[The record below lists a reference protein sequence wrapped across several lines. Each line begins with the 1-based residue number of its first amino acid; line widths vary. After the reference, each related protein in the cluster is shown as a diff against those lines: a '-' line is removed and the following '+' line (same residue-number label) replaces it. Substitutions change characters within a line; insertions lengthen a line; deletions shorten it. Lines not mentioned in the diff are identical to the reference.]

1 VPQDLE
7 AILRDARFRHGL
19 VETPTS
25 NTYFVLFNCR
35 SGSVARSDA
44 VRRALCGVVRT
55 SDLVWRTLGR
65 FAAPAVCLIP
75 PGLLGHDPGRRSHPM
90 TPEEAR
96 QALAAAGVGPKISL
110 RASVHPVLKDRYG
123 ALLAALRATW
133 SELGVEITVETPDM
147 DAFLGSFDKSEGFDL
162 LIGRWNTDY
171 PDPDNIARSL
181 FHSGT
186 GLYRQWYASEAADSL
201 LEEARSESR
210 PAVRESL
217 YRKFESLLFETG
229 ALIPLFHDIDYRLA
243 SPSVR
248 GLALRSSLPSV
259 NYAEL
264 GVAEPPAPEKEARPG
279 SGGILHVPMV
289 GEVGTLDPA
298 LSYGAEYTDVVPCIY
313 ETLTWV
319 AEGARIVPCLAAE
332 FRAEESGQRYR
343 FRLRDDVRF
352 HDGRR
357 LGARDVRYSFERLLQ
372 SDSEPRWLFSSVRGA
387 RAVLNRERKD
397 LEGFRIHSASEFSI
411 ELEEPVAF
419 FPALVA
425 FENASIVPEGSDP
438 SSGPEGWVGTGP
450 FRVGAFEPGRRLELE
465 RNRSYWRKGYP
476 RSERLVFTCAV
487 PPAEI
492 LSGFRAG
499 RFSLAGDLFPADAET
514 LRREPAFASGY
525 RENPR
530 LTTYFVAFNTHRG
543 PLADRAL
550 RRRLG
555 QAVDVPALVRRTL
568 GRMAIPAASLIPPGL
583 LGHDPTTRPEP
594 ARPAGPAEALSGL
607 ELTATVHPVFAAGY
621 SAFAR
626 ELASGLAG
634 LGVTIR
640 PSTLP
645 YDEYLEAVTQASSDL
660 LVGRWN
666 GDYPDADT
674 FAYALH
680 SQGGFLGRFC
690 GSAELDRL
698 IAQGRTET
706 SPTTRHAVYRE
717 IEETIAREALLLPLF
732 HEQAYRFA
740 RPEVE
745 GLSVST
751 LGRVAFEDL
760 SIRG

>member
-1 VPQDLE
+1 
-7 AILRDARFRHGL
+7 
-19 VETPTS
+19 
-25 NTYFVLFNCR
+25 
-35 SGSVARSDA
+35 
-44 VRRALCGVVRT
+44 
-55 SDLVWRTLGR
+55 
-65 FAAPAVCLIP
+65 
-75 PGLLGHDPGRRSHPM
+75 M
-90 TPEEAR
+90 
-96 QALAAAGVGPKISL
+96 
-110 RASVHPVLKDRYG
+110 
-123 ALLAALRATW
+123 
-133 SELGVEITVETPDM
+133 
-147 DAFLGSFDKSEGFDL
+147 
-162 LIGRWNTDY
+162 
-171 PDPDNIARSL
+171 
-181 FHSGT
+181 
-186 GLYRQWYASEAADSL
+186 
-201 LEEARSESR
+201 
-210 PAVRESL
+210 
-217 YRKFESLLFETG
+217 
-229 ALIPLFHDIDYRLA
+229 
-243 SPSVR
+243 
-248 GLALRSSLPSV
+248 

-264 GVAEPPAPEKEARPG
+264 GVAESPAPEKEARPG
-279 SGGILHVPMV
+279 SGGILHVPLV

-298 LSYGAEYTDVVPCIY
+298 LSYGAEYADVLPCIY

-332 FRAEESGQRYR
+332 FRAEEGGQRYR

-357 LGARDVRYSFERLLQ
+357 LGARDVRYSFERLLH

-425 FENASIVPEGSDP
+425 FENASIVPEGSEP
-438 SSGPEGWVGTGP
+438 SSGAEGWVGTGP
-450 FRVGAFEPGRRLELE
+450 FRVVAFEPGRRVELE
-465 RNRSYWRKGYP
+465 RNKSYWRKGYP
-476 RSERLVFTCAV
+476 RSEGLVFTCAV

-499 RFSLAGDLFPADAET
+499 RFSLAGDLFPADAEA
-514 LRREPAFASGY
+514 LRREPAFASRY

-583 LGHDPTTRPEP
+583 LGHDPTVGSRPEP

-607 ELTATVHPVFAAGY
+607 ELTATIHPVFAAGY

-626 ELASGLAG
+626 ELASGLTG

-640 PSTLP
+640 PSTPP

-674 FAYALH
+674 FSYALH

-717 IEETIAREALLLPLF
+717 IEATIAREALLLPLF

-760 SIRG
+760 SVRG

>member
-1 VPQDLE
+1 M
-7 AILRDARFRHGL
+7 
-19 VETPTS
+19 
-25 NTYFVLFNCR
+25 
-35 SGSVARSDA
+35 
-44 VRRALCGVVRT
+44 
-55 SDLVWRTLGR
+55 WRTLGR

-75 PGLLGHDPGRRSHPM
+75 PGLLGHDPGRRSHPL

-96 QALAAAGVGPKISL
+96 QALAAVGVGPKLSL

-133 SELGVEITVETPDM
+133 AELRCRDLGRDARHGRVPGLVREELWLRPPDRALEHRLPRPGQHRPQPLPLR
-147 DAFLGSFDKSEGFDL
+147 DGSLSD
-162 LIGRWNTDY
+162 
-171 PDPDNIARSL
+171 
-181 FHSGT
+181 
-186 GLYRQWYASEAADSL
+186 WYSSDAADRL
-201 LEEARSESR
+201 LEDARSESR

-217 YRKFESLLFETG
+217 YRKFESLLVEAG

-248 GLALRSSLPSV
+248 GLVLRSSLPSV

-264 GVAEPPAPEKEARPG
+264 GVAASPAAEKEARPG
-279 SGGILHVPMV
+279 SGGTLHIPLV

-298 LSYGAEYTDVVPCIY
+298 LSYGAEYADVVPCIY

-319 AEGARIVPCLAAE
+319 AEGARIVPWLAAE
-332 FRAEESGQRYR
+332 FRAEEGGQRYR

-372 SDSEPRWLFSSVRGA
+372 SDSEPRWVFSSVRGA
-387 RAVLNRERKD
+387 RAVLNGERKD
-397 LEGFRIHSASEFSI
+397 LEGFRIHSASEFTI

-438 SSGPEGWVGTGP
+438 SGPEGWVGTGP
-450 FRVGAFEPGRRLELE
+450 FRVGAFEPGRRVELE
-465 RNRSYWRKGYP
+465 RNKSYWRKGYP
-476 RSERLVFTCAV
+476 RSEGLVFSCAV

-499 RFSLAGDLFPADAET
+499 RFSLAGDLFPADAEA
-514 LRREPAFASGY
+514 LRREPAFASRY

-555 QAVDVPALVRRTL
+555 QAVDVPALVRQTL

-594 ARPAGPAEALSGL
+594 ARPAGSAESLAGL
-607 ELTATVHPVFAAGY
+607 ELTATIHPVFAAGY
-621 SAFAR
+621 AAFAR
-626 ELASGLAG
+626 ELASGLSG
-634 LGVTIR
+634 LGVR
-640 PSTLP
+640 SGP
-645 YDEYLEAVTQASSDL
+645 AS
-660 LVGRWN
+660 
-666 GDYPDADT
+666 
-674 FAYALH
+674 
-680 SQGGFLGRFC
+680 C
-690 GSAELDRL
+690 
-698 IAQGRTET
+698 
-706 SPTTRHAVYRE
+706 PTTS
-717 IEETIAREALLLPLF
+717 TS
-732 HEQAYRFA
+732 
-740 RPEVE
+740 RP
-745 GLSVST
+745 
-751 LGRVAFEDL
+751 
-760 SIRG
+760 